1 MDIIGFI
8 GVYDKTDLLLNI
20 AKILATMKKRVLIMD
35 TTIVQ
40 KTKYVVPSINPT
52 TSYVTNFE
60 NFDVAV
66 GFRNFEQVKQYFG
79 VQGELQYDIVM
90 INADSAETIKEF
102 DLIKAKKNFFVTGF
116 DLYSLKKGLEICDF
130 LSEPIN
136 MTKIMYSTD
145 MSGSGNEY
153 LNFLSLGRKIVWN
166 EFEIVIPIEIDNI
179 TAFID
184 NQKAQKIKLSNLS
197 VQYKEALIYITQEL
211 LEQPTDSTIRKIVK
225 TIERGV

>member
-1 MDIIGFI
+1 
-8 GVYDKTDLLLNI
+8 
-20 AKILATMKKRVLIMD
+20 
-35 TTIVQ
+35 
-40 KTKYVVPSINPT
+40 
-52 TSYVTNFE
+52 
-60 NFDVAV
+60 
-66 GFRNFEQVKQYFG
+66 
-79 VQGELQYDIVM
+79 
-90 INADSAETIKEF
+90 
-102 DLIKAKKNFFVTGF
+102 
-116 DLYSLKKGLEICDF
+116 
-130 LSEPIN
+130 

-184 NQKAQKIKLSNLS
+184 NQKAQKIKFSNLS